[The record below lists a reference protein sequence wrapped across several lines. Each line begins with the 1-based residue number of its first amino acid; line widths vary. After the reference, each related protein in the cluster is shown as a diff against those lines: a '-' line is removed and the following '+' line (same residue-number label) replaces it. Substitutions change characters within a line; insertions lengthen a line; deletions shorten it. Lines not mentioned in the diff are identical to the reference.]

1 MAMVH
6 VARQAFD
13 NVVGDRPEHAIDV
26 LESVDSDRSR
36 TCRVDRPYRSL
47 FQPLGASPR
56 FVGVLRQLAERA
68 A

>member
-13 NVVGDRPEHAIDV
+13 NVVGDRAEHAIDV
-26 LESVDSDRSR
+26 LESLDSDRLR
-36 TCRVDRPYRSL
+36 TCRVDRPYRAL
-47 FQPLGASPR
+47 LQPLGASPR